1 MEGNKDDAAKC
12 LRIGKGALDAGDRAR
27 AIKFLS
33 KAKRLDPSLP
43 VDHLLSPL
51 LDPQDDSPASAS
63 GSSSSSPRPP
73 PEPAAAAAEAS
84 EAEGLRERK
93 QKGKKRQEE
102 RQEETVVREYT
113 AEQLEVVRQV
123 KKHTRDYY
131 QILGLDKDCTVE
143 DVRKAYRKLSLKVHP
158 DKNKAPG
165 AEDAFKAVSK
175 AFQCLSDPES
185 RKRYDMVGSD
195 EPVTYN
201 RRAASNARAYN
212 GFYEDEFDP
221 DEIFR
226 NFFFGG
232 MAPATTRQFGQFGTF
247 HFRTGGM
254 HNHGQQNSGGSTV
267 RMLVQ
272 LLPVLLLLLLNFLPS
287 SEPVY
292 SLSRNYPY
300 EHKFQ
305 TPRGVT
311 YYVKLPNFEEQYP
324 HQSTER
330 VTLERHVERDYYSV
344 VTQNCRVELQRRQ
357 WGLSYQTPHCD
368 MLKKF
373 EATAQ

>member
-12 LRIGKGALDAGDRAR
+12 LRVGKGALDAGDRAR
-27 AIKFLS
+27 AIKFLT

-43 VDHLLSPL
+43 IDDLLTSLLSPE
-51 LDPQDDSPASAS
+51 DDSPAS
-63 GSSSSSPRPP
+63 SSSSQPPPPP
-73 PEPAAAAAEAS
+73 PETAAAGASEAAEAD
-84 EAEGLRERK
+84 GLRERK
-93 QKGKKRQEE
+93 HKGKKREE
-102 RQEETVVREYT
+102 EEEATPAAREYT

-131 QILGLDKDCTVE
+131 QILGLEKDCSVE

-175 AFQCLSDPES
+175 AFQCLSDAES
-185 RKRYDMVGSD
+185 RKRYDLVGSD
-195 EPVTYN
+195 EPVTHH
-201 RRAASNARAYN
+201 RRASTARAYN
-212 GFYEDEFDP
+212 GFYEDDFDP

-254 HNHGQQNSGGSTV
+254 HAHAAQNSGGSTV
-267 RMLVQ
+267 RMLIQ

-292 SLSRNYPY
+292 SLSRSYPY

-305 TPRGVT
+305 TPRGVA
-311 YYVKLPNFEEQYP
+311 YYVKMSNFEEQYP

-330 VTLERHVERDYYSV
+330 ATLERHVERDYYSII
-344 VTQNCRVELQRRQ
+344 TQNCRVEIQRRQ